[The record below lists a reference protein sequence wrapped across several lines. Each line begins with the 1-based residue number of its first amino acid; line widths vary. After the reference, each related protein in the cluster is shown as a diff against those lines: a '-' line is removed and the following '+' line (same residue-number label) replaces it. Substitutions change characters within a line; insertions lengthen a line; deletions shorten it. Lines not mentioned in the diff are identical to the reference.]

1 MAQAMAI
8 MGGDID
14 HKVSS
19 NQKSLTLPTRLLD
32 LDKKQQQPPPL
43 EATFIYPLNGRAM
56 SAPRLPQQ
64 STMAEDMREK
74 YWGTFY
80 DYNLE
85 CAHNHAA

>member
-1 MAQAMAI
+1 MTRSATMATMSAAI
-8 MGGDID
+8 ID
-14 HKVSS
+14 PKLS
-19 NQKSLTLPTRLLD
+19 KSLTLPTRGRGRGVRD
-32 LDKKQQQPPPL
+32 LETSKCFQPQPL

-80 DYNLE
+80 DHNLE
-85 CAHNHAA
+85 